1 MQKKSCEN
9 DFLPPM
15 PENEPFTVQNG
26 GNMSTDEAPMSAFV
40 HEIHDKIF
48 KKQVVKMP
56 KKVQNKGKNIHKTRP
71 FLKFF
76 RAWC

>member
-1 MQKKSCEN
+1 
-9 DFLPPM
+9 
-15 PENEPFTVQNG
+15 
-26 GNMSTDEAPMSAFV
+26 MSAFV